1 MIRQPFKARTAEE
14 LIALLSAVATAIL
27 AVIIIMLLYFGREII
42 IPIALAILLSFVL
55 APLVGAL
62 QRVRVPRG
70 LAVVG
75 VVLIAFAFIFAM
87 GSLLATQLAQLAGD
101 LPRYQSTISEKI
113 QSFRETTAGRG
124 TLERA
129 SGMLKDLSKE
139 LDKPK
144 EAMTALEAGSSPKA
158 VPPKP
163 VPVEV
168 RQPDPGALESLQSL
182 ISPLLHPLATTG
194 IIVIFVIFILIQRE
208 DLRNRLIRLAGSHD
222 LQRTTAAL
230 DDAAIRLSR
239 LFLIQLLL
247 NGSFGI
253 IIGTGLWLIG
263 VPSAI
268 LWGILA
274 AVLRFVP
281 YIGAVIAA
289 AFPLALA
296 VAVDP
301 TWTMLLWT
309 VALFL
314 VVEPIVGHVIEPLVY
329 GQSTGLSPVAVV
341 ASATFWTALW
351 GPIGLVLATPLT
363 VCLVVLGRH
372 VERLEFLDV
381 MFGDRPALSPP
392 EIFYQRMLAGDPTE
406 ASEKAEEFLKERSL
420 SSYYDEVALKG
431 LRLAQA
437 DVERGALD
445 PERLIKIR
453 DAVREFAGNISEHDD
468 RLPPKINP
476 TTDVEATSAVETVAE
491 DAPYENLPVLR
502 KEDLPPEW
510 QGEHPVLCVAGRS
523 LVDEAAAIML
533 GQLSTAHGLSARVE
547 GAEALSTANIFR
559 LETRGVAIVCLVY
572 MDATS
577 PAHMRYSVRRL
588 RRKLPKATII
598 LGCWMKDMEP
608 AALESLREG
617 AKADLAASSLG
628 GAIKL
633 CIRVDRF
640 RRYFDNTFRDRSLG
654 TNAKT
659 AALSEPAALR
669 RGRFVLA
676 TRKSRQGFPRR
687 PAVALRLPGGLLR
700 RAVLERNRAYL
711 AMGRTALRGR
721 PVRCRCVGPTIPDGV
736 ASVTSGDADQASV
749 AVL

>member
-1 MIRQPFKARTAEE
+1 MIRQPFKARTPEE

-27 AVIIIMLLYFGREII
+27 TVIIIMLLYFGREII

-55 APLVGAL
+55 APLVGLL
-62 QRVRVPRG
+62 QSIRIPRG
-70 LAVVG
+70 LAVVS
-75 VVLIAFAFIFAM
+75 VVITAFALIFAM
-87 GSLLATQLAQLAGD
+87 GSLLASQLTQLAGE

-113 QSFRETTAGRG
+113 QAFRDTTAGRG

-144 EAMTALEAGSSPKA
+144 EAATALGGGASPNA
-158 VPPKP
+158 TQPPKP

-194 IIVIFVIFILIQRE
+194 IIVIFVIFILLQRE

-230 DDAAIRLSR
+230 DDAASRLSR

-253 IIGTGLWLIG
+253 IIGSGLWLVG

-281 YIGAVIAA
+281 YIGAAIAA

-301 TWTMLLWT
+301 TWSMLLWT
-309 VALFL
+309 LALFV
-314 VVEPIVGHVIEPLVY
+314 VVEPIVGHVIEPMVY
-329 GQSTGLSPVAVV
+329 GHSTGLSPVAVV

-431 LRLAQA
+431 LQLAQVDA
-437 DVERGALD
+437 ERGTLD
-445 PERLIKIR
+445 PVRLTKIR
-453 DAVREFAGNISEHDD
+453 DAISEFANNISELDD
-468 RLPPKINP
+468 RPMPKVNS
-476 TTDVEATSAVETVAE
+476 TTDAEVTSAVETVAE
-491 DAPYENLPVLR
+491 DAPYENLPILS

-510 QGEHPVLCVAGRS
+510 QSEHPVLCVAGRT
-523 LVDEAAAIML
+523 LLDEAAATML
-533 GQLSTAHGLSARVE
+533 GQLSTAHGLGARVE
-547 GAEALSTANIFR
+547 AADALSTANIFR
-559 LETRGVAIVCLVY
+559 LETAGVAIVCLVY
-572 MDATS
+572 MDASS

-598 LGCWMKDMEP
+598 LGCWLKDMEP
-608 AALESLREG
+608 ATLETLREG
-617 AKADLAASSLG
+617 AKADLAAASLG
-628 GAIKL
+628 QAVKL
-633 CIRVDRF
+633 CIEATGVEDHSHLAAKDEF
-640 RRYFDNTFRDRSLG
+640 SG
-654 TNAKT
+654 TTVGAINH
-659 AALSEPAALR
+659 ALA
-669 RGRFVLA
+669 
-676 TRKSRQGFPRR
+676 SR
-687 PAVALRLPGGLLR
+687 
-700 RAVLERNRAYL
+700 
-711 AMGRTALRGR
+711 
-721 PVRCRCVGPTIPDGV
+721 
-736 ASVTSGDADQASV
+736 
-749 AVL
+749 

>member
-1 MIRQPFKARTAEE
+1 MIRPFKASTPEE

-27 AVIIIMLLYFGREII
+27 AVIVIMLLYFGREII

-55 APLVGAL
+55 APLVAAL

-70 LAVVG
+70 LAVVS
-75 VVLIAFAFIFAM
+75 VVIIAFAFIFAM

-144 EAMTALEAGSSPKA
+144 EGATALGGSPSPKA
-158 VPPKP
+158 LPPKP

-194 IIVIFVIFILIQRE
+194 IIVIFVIFILLQRE
-208 DLRNRLIRLAGSHD
+208 DLRNRLIRLAGAHD

-230 DDAAIRLSR
+230 DDAARRLSR
-239 LFLIQLLL
+239 LFLTQLLL

-253 IIGTGLWLIG
+253 VIGVGLWLVGI
-263 VPSAI
+263 PSAI

-301 TWTMLLWT
+301 SWTMLLWT
-309 VALFL
+309 IALFL
-314 VVEPIVGHVIEPLVY
+314 VVEPIVGHVVEPLVY
-329 GQSTGLSPVAVV
+329 GHSTGLSPVAVV

-372 VERLEFLDV
+372 VEHLEFLDV

-445 PERLIKIR
+445 SARQIKIR
-453 DAVREFAGNISEHDD
+453 DAVSEFASNLSEQDD
-468 RLPPKINP
+468 RPSPKIHP
-476 TTDVEATSAVETVAE
+476 TTDVEATSAVETVSE
-491 DAPYENLPVLR
+491 DGPYEHLPVLR
-502 KEDLPPEW
+502 KEELPLEW

-523 LVDEAAAIML
+523 PIDEAAAIML
-533 GQLSTAHGLSARVE
+533 SQLSTAHGLSARVE
-547 GAEALSTANIFR
+547 GADALSTANIFR
-559 LETRGVAIVCLVY
+559 LETEGVAIVCLVY
-572 MDATS
+572 MDATG

-598 LGCWMKDMEP
+598 LGCWMSDMEP
-608 AALESLREG
+608 ATLERLREG
-617 AKADLAASSLG
+617 AKADLAAASLG
-628 GAIKL
+628 EALKHCIESTGAVAISTMPQ
-633 CIRVDRF
+633 VHA
-640 RRYFDNTFRDRSLG
+640 SE
-654 TNAKT
+654 T
-659 AALSEPAALR
+659 AA
-669 RGRFVLA
+669 
-676 TRKSRQGFPRR
+676 
-687 PAVALRLPGGLLR
+687 
-700 RAVLERNRAYL
+700 
-711 AMGRTALRGR
+711 
-721 PVRCRCVGPTIPDGV
+721 
-736 ASVTSGDADQASV
+736 
-749 AVL
+749 

>member
-1 MIRQPFKARTAEE
+1 MVRQPFKARTPEE
-14 LIALLSAVATAIL
+14 MIALLSAVATAIL
-27 AVIIIMLLYFGREII
+27 AAIVVMVLYFGREII

-55 APLVGAL
+55 APLVGLL
-62 QRVRVPRG
+62 QRLRIPRG
-70 LAVVG
+70 LAVVS
-75 VVLIAFAFIFAM
+75 VVTIAFALIFAM
-87 GSLLATQLAQLAGD
+87 GSLLASQLTQLAGD

-139 LDKPK
+139 LDK
-144 EAMTALEAGSSPKA
+144 TAATAPEGTLSPRA
-158 VPPKP
+158 PTPLKP

-194 IIVIFVIFILIQRE
+194 IIVIFVIFILLQRE

-230 DDAAIRLSR
+230 DDAASRLSR

-247 NGSFGI
+247 NGCFGV
-253 IIGTGLWLIG
+253 IIGLGLWLIG

-296 VAVDP
+296 LAVDP

-309 VALFL
+309 VALFV
-314 VVEPIVGHVIEPLVY
+314 VVEPVVGHVIEPMVY
-329 GQSTGLSPVAVV
+329 GHSTGLSPVAVV

-431 LRLAQA
+431 LQLAHIDA
-437 DVERGALD
+437 ERGALD
-445 PERLIKIR
+445 PERLAKIR
-453 DAVREFAGNISEHDD
+453 DAVSEFANNISEQED
-468 RLPPKINP
+468 RPLPKAKL
-476 TTDVEATSAVETVAE
+476 TTDAEATSAVETVAE
-491 DAPYENLPVLR
+491 DAPYENLPVLN
-502 KEDLPPEW
+502 KEDLPPGW

-523 LVDEAAAIML
+523 LLDEAAAIML
-533 GQLSTAHGLSARVE
+533 GQLSTAHGLAARVE
-547 GAEALSTANIFR
+547 AADALSTANIFR
-559 LETRGVAIVCLVY
+559 LETAGVAIVCLVY
-572 MDATS
+572 MDAAS
-577 PAHMRYSVRRL
+577 PSHMRYSVRRL
-588 RRKLPKATII
+588 RRKLPEATII
-598 LGCWMKDMEP
+598 LGCWLKDMEP
-608 AALESLREG
+608 AALEVLREG
-617 AKADLAASSLG
+617 AKADLAAASLG
-628 GAIKL
+628 EAIKL
-633 CIRVDRF
+633 CIEATGVGHQPD
-640 RRYFDNTFRDRSLG
+640 
-654 TNAKT
+654 TNEKEKPSKVT
-659 AALSEPAALR
+659 AA
-669 RGRFVLA
+669 
-676 TRKSRQGFPRR
+676 
-687 PAVALRLPGGLLR
+687 
-700 RAVLERNRAYL
+700 
-711 AMGRTALRGR
+711 
-721 PVRCRCVGPTIPDGV
+721 
-736 ASVTSGDADQASV
+736 
-749 AVL
+749 

>member
-1 MIRQPFKARTAEE
+1 M
-14 LIALLSAVATAIL
+14 AIL
-27 AVIIIMLLYFGREII
+27 AAIIVMVLYYGREII
-42 IPIALAILLSFVL
+42 IPIALAVLLSFVL
-55 APLVGAL
+55 APLVRL
-62 QRVRVPRG
+62 VQRLRIPRS
-70 LAVVG
+70 LAVVS
-75 VVLIAFAFIFAM
+75 VVVIAFAFIFAM
-87 GSLLATQLAQLAGD
+87 GSLLATQLTQLAGD

-129 SGMLKDLSKE
+129 SSMLKDLSKE

-144 EAMTALEAGSSPKA
+144 EAANSLGTIAAPKA
-158 VPPKP
+158 AAPRP

-168 RQPDPGALESLQSL
+168 LQPDPGALESLQTL

-194 IIVIFVIFILIQRE
+194 IIVIFVIFILLQRE
-208 DLRNRLIRLAGSHD
+208 DLRNRLIRLAGSDD

-230 DDAAIRLSR
+230 DDAASRLSR
-239 LFLIQLLL
+239 LFLIQLLV

-309 VALFL
+309 IALFV
-314 VVEPIVGHVIEPLVY
+314 VVEPVVGHVLEPMVY
-329 GQSTGLSPVAVV
+329 GHSTGLSPVAVV

-406 ASEKAEEFLKERSL
+406 ASAKAEEFLKERSL
-420 SSYYDEVALKG
+420 SSYYDEVALRG
-431 LRLAQA
+431 LQLAQVDA
-437 DVERGALD
+437 ERGALAPD
-445 PERLIKIR
+445 RLTKIR
-453 DAVREFAGNISEHDD
+453 DAVQEFANNISEQDE
-468 RLPPKINP
+468 RLPPKVGP
-476 TTDVEATSAVETVAE
+476 TTDVEATSAIEGVAE
-491 DAPYENLPVLR
+491 DAPYESLRVLR
-502 KEDLPPEW
+502 KEDLPAGW
-510 QGEHPVLCVAGRS
+510 QGEHPVLCVAGRNPI
-523 LVDEAAAIML
+523 DEAAAIML
-533 GQLSTAHGLSARVE
+533 AQLTGAHGLSARVE
-547 GAEALSTANIFR
+547 AAEALSTANIFR
-559 LETRGVAIVCLVY
+559 LETTGVAIVCLVY
-572 MDATS
+572 MDASS

-598 LGCWMKDMEP
+598 LGCWMKDIDP

-617 AKADLAASSLG
+617 AKADLAAATLG
-628 GAIKL
+628 GALKL
-633 CIRVDRF
+633 CIEATGVDG
-640 RRYFDNTFRDRSLG
+640 LG
-654 TNAKT
+654 TGAEGQISKIT
-659 AALSEPAALR
+659 AA
-669 RGRFVLA
+669 
-676 TRKSRQGFPRR
+676 
-687 PAVALRLPGGLLR
+687 
-700 RAVLERNRAYL
+700 
-711 AMGRTALRGR
+711 
-721 PVRCRCVGPTIPDGV
+721 
-736 ASVTSGDADQASV
+736 
-749 AVL
+749 

>member
-1 MIRQPFKARTAEE
+1 MRELDRNPPLHLSKAWAEEVSIRQPFRARTAEE
-14 LIALLSAVATAIL
+14 LIGLLSAVATAIL
-27 AVIIIMLLYFGREII
+27 AVIIIMMLYFGREII

-55 APLVGAL
+55 APVVGLL
-62 QRVRVPRG
+62 QHIRVPRG
-70 LAVVG
+70 LAVVS
-75 VVLIAFAFIFAM
+75 VVILAFALIFAL
-87 GSLLATQLAQLAGD
+87 GSLLASQLTTLAGD

-113 QSFRETTAGRG
+113 QSFRDTTAGRG

-144 EAMTALEAGSSPKA
+144 DLASPLGAGTSLTPKTLA
-158 VPPKP
+158 PLTP

-168 RQPDPGALESLQSL
+168 LQPDPSALESLQSL

-194 IIVIFVIFILIQRE
+194 IIIIFVIFILLQRE

-230 DDAAIRLSR
+230 DDAAARLSR

-247 NGSFGI
+247 NGTFGVV
-253 IIGTGLWLIG
+253 IGAGLWLIG
-263 VPSAI
+263 IPSAI

-301 TWTMLLWT
+301 SWSMLLWT
-309 VALFL
+309 LALFL
-314 VVEPIVGHVIEPLVY
+314 VVEPVVGHVIEPMVY
-329 GQSTGLSPVAVV
+329 GHSTGLSPVAVV

-372 VERLEFLDV
+372 VERLEFLDI

-406 ASEKAEEFLKERSL
+406 AAEKAEEFLKERSL

-431 LRLAQA
+431 LQLAQA
-437 DVERGALD
+437 DAERGALD
-445 PERLIKIR
+445 HERLTKIR
-453 DAVREFAGNISEHDD
+453 DAVSEFANDLSDQED
-468 RLPPKINP
+468 RPPPKVTS
-476 TTDVEATSAVETVAE
+476 TTDAEASSAVESVAE
-491 DAPYENLPVLR
+491 DAPYENLPILS
-502 KEDLPPEW
+502 KEDLPPDW

-523 LVDEAAAIML
+523 LIDEAAAIML
-533 GQLSTAHGLSARVE
+533 GQLSTAHGLAARVE
-547 GAEALSTANIFR
+547 AAEALSTANVFR
-559 LETRGVAIVCLVY
+559 LETTGVAIICLIY
-572 MDATS
+572 TNAGS

-598 LGCWMKDMEP
+598 LGCWMKEIDP
-608 AALESLREG
+608 AALEHFREG
-617 AKADLAASSLG
+617 AKADLAAASLG
-628 GAIKL
+628 EAIKL
-633 CIRVDRF
+633 CIEAAGVESQGHKKKQ
-640 RRYFDNTFRDRSLG
+640 DNLSAT
-654 TNAKT
+654 T
-659 AALSEPAALR
+659 AA
-669 RGRFVLA
+669 
-676 TRKSRQGFPRR
+676 
-687 PAVALRLPGGLLR
+687 
-700 RAVLERNRAYL
+700 
-711 AMGRTALRGR
+711 
-721 PVRCRCVGPTIPDGV
+721 
-736 ASVTSGDADQASV
+736 
-749 AVL
+749 

>member
-1 MIRQPFKARTAEE
+1 M
-14 LIALLSAVATAIL
+14 
-27 AVIIIMLLYFGREII
+27 
-42 IPIALAILLSFVL
+42 
-55 APLVGAL
+55 
-62 QRVRVPRG
+62 
-70 LAVVG
+70 
-75 VVLIAFAFIFAM
+75 
-87 GSLLATQLAQLAGD
+87 
-101 LPRYQSTISEKI
+101 
-113 QSFRETTAGRG
+113 
-124 TLERA
+124 
-129 SGMLKDLSKE
+129 
-139 LDKPK
+139 
-144 EAMTALEAGSSPKA
+144 
-158 VPPKP
+158 
-163 VPVEV
+163 EV
-168 RQPDPGALESLQSL
+168 RQPDPSALESLQSL

-194 IIVIFVIFILIQRE
+194 IIVIFVIFILLKRE

-230 DDAAIRLSR
+230 DDAASRLSR

-301 TWTMLLWT
+301 TWSMLLWT
-309 VALFL
+309 VALFV
-314 VVEPIVGHVIEPLVY
+314 VVEPIVGHVIEPMVY
-329 GQSTGLSPVAVV
+329 GHSTGLSPVAVV

-431 LRLAQA
+431 LQLAQA

-453 DAVREFAGNISEHDD
+453 DAVSEFASNISEQDD
-468 RLPPKINP
+468 RLPPKIIP

-491 DAPYENLPVLR
+491 DAPFENLPVLR
-502 KEDLPPEW
+502 IEDLSPDW
-510 QGEHPVLCVAGRS
+510 QGQHPILCVAGRS
-523 LVDEAAAIML
+523 LIDEAAAIML

-559 LETRGVAIVCLVY
+559 LETAGVAIVCLVY
-572 MDATS
+572 MDAS
-577 PAHMRYSVRRL
+577 GPAHMRYSVRRL

-598 LGCWMKDMEP
+598 LGCWMKDMDP

-617 AKADLAASSLG
+617 AKADLAAATLG
-628 GAIKL
+628 GALKH
-633 CIRVDRF
+633 CIEATGVVDIS
-640 RRYFDNTFRDRSLG
+640 TIPGVQLS
-654 TNAKT
+654 KT
-659 AALSEPAALR
+659 AAA
-669 RGRFVLA
+669 
-676 TRKSRQGFPRR
+676 
-687 PAVALRLPGGLLR
+687 
-700 RAVLERNRAYL
+700 
-711 AMGRTALRGR
+711 
-721 PVRCRCVGPTIPDGV
+721 
-736 ASVTSGDADQASV
+736 
-749 AVL
+749 